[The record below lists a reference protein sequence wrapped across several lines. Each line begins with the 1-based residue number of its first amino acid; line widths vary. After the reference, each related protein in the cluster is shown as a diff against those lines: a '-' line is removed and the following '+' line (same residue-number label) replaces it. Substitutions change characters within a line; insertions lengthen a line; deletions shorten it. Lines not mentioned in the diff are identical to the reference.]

1 MAQLINRDNVRLAI
15 GLQLLNI
22 TVLII
27 GLICLGNFTS
37 DVHGINFLHIGP
49 GTPKIPINLLGF
61 NINTWGKWS
70 ILIGFLLLSE
80 MINTFSGKIYN
91 NWYKNIVS
99 DPKSDSIG
107 MDNKEAAYIINI
119 WDVTTWISK
128 LFKWSIFI
136 FTKQLQ
142 FMLPQFVA
150 YLVVANS
157 INRSYIYSKKGS
169 LVHKHLI

>member
-1 MAQLINRDNVRLAI
+1 MGI
-15 GLQLLNI
+15 GI
-22 TVLII
+22 
-27 GLICLGNFTS
+27 LGNFTTDAS
-37 DVHGINFLHIGP
+37 GINFLHMGP
-49 GTPKIPINLLGF
+49 GNKKTPINLFGL
-61 NINTWGKWS
+61 NINTWTKWF
-70 ILIGFLLLSE
+70 ILIGFLVLSE

-91 NWYKNIVS
+91 NWYKNMVS

-128 LFKWSIFI
+128 LFKWSVFI

-157 INRSYIYSKKGS
+157 INRSYIYSKKTN

>member
-1 MAQLINRDNVRLAI
+1 MQQIINRNNVRLAI
-15 GLQLLNI
+15 GLQFMNVLLL
-22 TVLII
+22 VVGI
-27 GLICLGNFTS
+27 GILGNFTTDS
-37 DVHGINFLHIGP
+37 SGINFLHMGP
-49 GTPKIPINLLGF
+49 GNKKTPINLFGF
-61 NINTWGKWS
+61 NINTWTKWS
-70 ILIGFLLLSE
+70 ILIGFLVLSE

-128 LFKWSIFI
+128 LFKWSVFI

-157 INRSYIYSKKGS
+157 INRSYIYSKKTI
-169 LVHKHLI
+169 L